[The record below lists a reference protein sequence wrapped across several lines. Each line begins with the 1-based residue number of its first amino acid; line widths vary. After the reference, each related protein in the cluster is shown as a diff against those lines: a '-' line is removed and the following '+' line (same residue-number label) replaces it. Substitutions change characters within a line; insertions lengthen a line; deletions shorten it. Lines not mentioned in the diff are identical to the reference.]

1 METQDYA
8 FQPGLTVG
16 ELLKSSRKDWQAA
29 INHRFVK
36 ELFAGTI
43 ENKVL
48 KE

>member
-16 ELLKSSRKDWQAA
+16 ELLKSSQKDWRAA

-36 ELFAGTI
+36 ELFEGTI
-43 ENKVL
+43 ENRF
-48 KE
+48 

>member
-16 ELLKSSRKDWQAA
+16 ELLKAVRRIGRAA

-36 ELFAGTI
+36 ELLQGQLRIRF
-43 ENKVL
+43 
-48 KE
+48 